1 MVGGRGLL
9 VRGRTCDIVY
19 SFEPEIEFA
28 IDLMKLISGYIVD
41 VDTDVRIYKRLIYYS
56 DS

>member
-9 VRGRTCDIVY
+9 VQGRTCDIVY
-19 SFEPEIEFA
+19 SFDPEIEFA
-28 IDLMKLISGYIVD
+28 IDHMKLINGYVVD
-41 VDTDVRIYKRLIYYS
+41 MDTDIRIYKRLIYES